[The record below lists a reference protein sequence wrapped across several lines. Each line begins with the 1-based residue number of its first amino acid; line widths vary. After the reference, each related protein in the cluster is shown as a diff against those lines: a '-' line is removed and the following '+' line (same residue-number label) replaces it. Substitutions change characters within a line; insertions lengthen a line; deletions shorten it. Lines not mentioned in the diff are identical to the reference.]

1 MSELGLVSGLILIIL
16 GLAVTFLGRK
26 LVKVVFFLIG
36 GVIGALL
43 TLLIAPMFVAPPFTY
58 LVALLGFVVVGLI
71 FYLLLPFGAG
81 LLAGLATF
89 LILKGMVSLILA
101 ALLALIALIV
111 VVVLFNKILA
121 VITAFIGSLI
131 FLVGL
136 GELGMVFPWP
146 IKLATIVLLT
156 VLGSIVQ
163 FKT

>member
-1 MSELGLVSGLILIIL
+1 MSELALVQGLILIVL
-16 GLAVTFLGRK
+16 GLAITFLGRK
-26 LVKVVFFLIG
+26 LVKIVFFLVG
-36 GVIGALL
+36 GVIGAILAFM
-43 TLLIAPMFVAPPFTY
+43 IAPLFVAPPFTY
-58 LVALLGFVVVGLI
+58 LVAILGFIVVGLI

-101 ALLALIALIV
+101 ALLALIVLIV

-121 VITAFIGSLI
+121 VVTAFIGSLI

-136 GELGMVFPWP
+136 GELGMAFPWP
-146 IKLATIVLLT
+146 IKLAAIVLLT